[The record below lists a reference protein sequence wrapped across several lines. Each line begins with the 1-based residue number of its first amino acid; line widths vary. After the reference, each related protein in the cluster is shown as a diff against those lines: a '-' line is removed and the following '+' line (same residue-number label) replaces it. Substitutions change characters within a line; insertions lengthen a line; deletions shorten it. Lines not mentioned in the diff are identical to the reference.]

1 IKQHNKLY
9 TGFIMFEGKLPEVEN
24 VPVTL
29 DKELNTDIESDV
41 EIIKTSNETLS
52 SSTTTCKKSSTTARN
67 SGSSKLSKLAE
78 IPFSRV
84 IDELDELTKSID
96 DIIAHESGKE
106 TETDDDD
113 YREQHSST
121 LKSTTT
127 SKNKAKKTL
136 KRQLSTNSDD
146 EESFSTTA
154 AKRFC
159 GRELLCDK
167 EKSHENPSET
177 NKQLIS
183 LLTKSLENSEN
194 IEKQNNKIIKIQK
207 ALSKHK
213 IYIPLEDPE
222 DTTKNEAF
230 QTTMVFEHE
239 GRTVDALKL
248 PAHPDQKNLYV
259 TKLIDIYYKAEDF
272 INIDGNNVTNNDGY
286 QFIKG

>member
-1 IKQHNKLY
+1 
-9 TGFIMFEGKLPEVEN
+9 MFEGKLPEVEN
-24 VPVTL
+24 VAVTL

-67 SGSSKLSKLAE
+67 SGLSKLSKLIE
-78 IPFSRV
+78 IPFSPSQTANQQTPLSKNKLLSSAAVKISV
-84 IDELDELTKSID
+84 IDELDEVTKSID

-113 YREQHSST
+113 YREQHSLT

-127 SKNKAKKTL
+127 SKNKAKKKL

-167 EKSHENPSET
+167 EKSHVNPSET

-183 LLTKSLENSEN
+183 LLTKSSENSEK
-194 IEKQNNKIIKIQK
+194 IEKQNNKIIVSQTRIENMIKLLFINQKKIQK

-213 IYIPLEDPE
+213 
-222 DTTKNEAF
+222 
-230 QTTMVFEHE
+230 
-239 GRTVDALKL
+239 
-248 PAHPDQKNLYV
+248 
-259 TKLIDIYYKAEDF
+259 
-272 INIDGNNVTNNDGY
+272 
-286 QFIKG
+286 